1 MKVLIYRYSGETDIA
16 VGIPVAGRTHPDLD
30 GQIGLFANTIVL
42 RSQLDD
48 AQSFASFLEQI
59 RVCATA
65 AYDHQDY
72 PFDQLVQDL
81 NPPRDPSRNPL
92 FDIMLVLQN
101 TANDSLQLPNLEIS
115 SLGLDYGLTQFDMLW
130 NFAEAP
136 NGLHLDL
143 TYSTDLFKA
152 TTIEQLLEHW
162 RVLVAAAV
170 ANPET
175 PVGRLPLLR
184 HEERAALLNHWSPP
198 PTIEP
203 SHQSLVQWFEAQ
215 VAATPHA
222 IAITD
227 GEHHLTYAGFN
238 ARANGIARQLRRRL
252 GAVDTRSIPLVGL
265 CLPRSIDL
273 VVGILGILKAGAA
286 YVPIDIDA
294 PQARLRYII
303 QDSGASA
310 LLVRRDALD
319 VAPELI
325 SAQKVVDIESVAC
338 RPGQSG
344 ARHPPRRCRLC
355 DLYVRQH
362 RANQKAWS
370 CRIAT

>member
-1 MKVLIYRYSGETDIA
+1 MELARKRQASLFMLLVALVKVLIYRYSGETDIA

-72 PFDQLVQDL
+72 PFRPIGARL

-101 TANDSLQLPNLEIS
+101 TANDSLQLPKLEIS

-136 NGLHLDL
+136 NGLHQDL

-152 TTIEQLLEHW
+152 TTIEQLLERW
-162 RVLVAAAV
+162 QVLVAAAV

-175 PVGRLPLLR
+175 PVGRLPLCV
-184 HEERAALLNHWSPP
+184 
-198 PTIEP
+198 TK
-203 SHQSLVQWFEAQ
+203 
-215 VAATPHA
+215 
-222 IAITD
+222 
-227 GEHHLTYAGFN
+227 N
-238 ARANGIARQLRRRL
+238 AR
-252 GAVDTRSIPLVGL
+252 
-265 CLPRSIDL
+265 
-273 VVGILGILKAGAA
+273 
-286 YVPIDIDA
+286 
-294 PQARLRYII
+294 
-303 QDSGASA
+303 
-310 LLVRRDALD
+310 
-319 VAPELI
+319 
-325 SAQKVVDIESVAC
+325 
-338 RPGQSG
+338 
-344 ARHPPRRCRLC
+344 RC
-355 DLYVRQH
+355 
-362 RANQKAWS
+362 
-370 CRIAT
+370 